1 MNRPASSAHE
11 ILVEVVVLGAGR
23 GARLGEHGNETPKW
37 LLEVGG
43 EPIAARQLQALVA
56 VERAFPGQIGAVRVV
71 TGHAA
76 GEIERF
82 LQGGFEL
89 PVTTLFNPEYARL
102 NNWYSVLLAL
112 RARSPECDSV
122 AIVNSDLFADAAWFE
137 AFFTEALSTRRESLI
152 GVDLER
158 ELTDESMKVGAA
170 NGSEAG
176 PLVLTEIGKVGVA
189 EPVGEYVGLLLA
201 RGGVLRDLQASLESF
216 VDRTEM
222 ADAWYE
228 HAVGE
233 TATAGTPWRIWP
245 TPSSHWIEIDDAA
258 DYSAAQAIGAGS

>member
-1 MNRPASSAHE
+1 MAASD
-11 ILVEVVVLGAGR
+11 VVVLAAGR
-23 GARLGEHGNETPKW
+23 GARLGEHGAETPKW

-43 EPIAARQLQALVA
+43 APIAARQLAALAA
-56 VERAFPGQIGAVRVV
+56 VERDLPGRLGAVRVV
-71 TGHAA
+71 TGHAE

-82 LQGGFEL
+82 LEPGFDL

-112 RARSPECDSV
+112 RERSPGCNSV
-122 AIVNSDLFADAAWFE
+122 VIVNSDLFADAAWFE
-137 AFFTEALSTRRESLI
+137 SFFRDALSTDRESLI

-170 NGSEAG
+170 NGSEPG
-176 PLVLTEIGKVGVA
+176 PLTLAEIGKIGVA
-189 EPVGEYVGLLLA
+189 DPVGEYVGLLLA
-201 RGGVLRDLQASLESF
+201 RGEALRDLQASLETF
-216 VDRTEM
+216 IDRPER

-233 TATAGTPWRIWP
+233 TASAGTPWWIWP
-245 TPSSHWIEIDDAA
+245 TPSSRWVEIDDAA
-258 DYSAAQAIGAGS
+258 DYSAAQRIGAGA

>member
-1 MNRPASSAHE
+1 MATSD
-11 ILVEVVVLGAGR
+11 VVVLAAGR
-23 GARLGEHGNETPKW
+23 GARLGEHGVETPKW

-43 EPIAARQLQALVA
+43 EPIAARQLQALLT
-56 VERAFPGQIGAVRVV
+56 VERDYPGRLGAVRVV

-76 GEIERF
+76 AEIERF
-82 LQGGFEL
+82 LGRGFEL
-89 PVTTLFNPEYARL
+89 PVSTLFNPEYARL

-112 RARSPECDSV
+112 RQRSPGCDSV

-137 AFFTEALSTRRESLI
+137 AFFSDALSTDRESLI

-158 ELTDESMKVGAA
+158 QLTDESMKVAAA
-170 NGSEAG
+170 NRSEPGS
-176 PLVLTEIGKVGVA
+176 LTLTAIGKTGVA

-201 RGGVLRDLQASLESF
+201 RGEVLRRLEASLEAF
-216 VDRTEM
+216 VDRPEM

-233 TATAGTPWRIWP
+233 TASAGTPWWIWP

-258 DYSAAQAIGAGS
+258 DYSAAQEIGART

>member
-1 MNRPASSAHE
+1 MVTA
-11 ILVEVVVLGAGR
+11 VEVVVLAAGR
-23 GARLGEHGNETPKW
+23 GARLGDRGTETPKW

-43 EPIAARQLQALVA
+43 KPIAARQLQALASANRDQRGRV
-56 VERAFPGQIGAVRVV
+56 GAVRVV

-82 LQGGFEL
+82 LDRDLDL

-112 RARSPECDSV
+112 RERSPECDAV
-122 AIVNSDLFADAAWFE
+122 AIVNSDLFAGAEWFE
-137 AFFTEALSTRRESLI
+137 AFFSEALSTDRESLI
-152 GVDLER
+152 GVDLQR
-158 ELTDESMKVGAA
+158 QLTDESMKVGAA
-170 NGSEAG
+170 NGSATG

-201 RGGVLRDLQASLESF
+201 GGEVLRNLEASLESF
-216 VDRTEM
+216 VDRREM
-222 ADAWYE
+222 VDAWYE

-233 TATAGTPWRIWP
+233 TAGAGTPWWIWP
-245 TPSSHWIEIDDAA
+245 TPSSDWVEIDDDA